1 MWSLKEINK
10 ALNCKISLKKN
21 LIFNNISIDSRTV
34 NKGNLFIPIKGKN
47 FDGHNFIDEALKK
60 GASASLINEKNL
72 NSFKNKERLIPVK
85 NTNESLSKLAIFSRK
100 RLKNNTLICITGSS
114 GKTTLKEWLKEIL
127 KTQFKIHANYR
138 NYNNEIGMPL
148 TLAKMPK
155 ETEISII
162 EIGMNKPGEIRNL
175 VKIARPDIAI
185 ITNIGNAH
193 IGNFKSKKSIAV
205 EKSKIFDFFS
215 KKNIAILPRDDDHFD
230 FLKQAVIKKT
240 TNIYSFGHSY
250 KSDFKIF
257 KNDNNLYNFSI
268 LNKIIKL
275 SGSLNSKI
283 WELNV
288 SIILGILELLKITRK
303 ISKQSFKKLEFLE
316 GRGKIQKI
324 EISKKTITL
333 IDESYNSSPN
343 SLVTSIKNLNNVLF
357 KLKRKICIIGDML
370 ELGESSEKLHRDIII
385 EIEKSSPDI
394 LLTVGMHTKV
404 INQNISKKIKAIH
417 FNNSE
422 NVYNK
427 LLKIIKN
434 DDVVMIKGS
443 NSTRLHEICKKLRKE
458 S

>member
-10 ALNCKISLKKN
+10 ALNCKISIKKN
-21 LIFNNISIDSRTV
+21 LIFNGISIDSRTIY
-34 NKGNLFIPIKGKN
+34 KGNLFVPIKGKN
-47 FDGHNFIDEALKK
+47 YDGHNFINEALKR
-60 GASASLINEKNL
+60 GALASLINEKNL

-85 NTNESLSKLAIFSRK
+85 NTNESLTKLAIFSRK
-100 RLKNNTLICITGSS
+100 RTKNNILICITGSS
-114 GKTTLKEWLKEIL
+114 GKTTLKEWLKKIL
-127 KTQFKIHANYR
+127 KTKFKTHANYG

-148 TLAKMPK
+148 TLARMPK

-193 IGNFKSKKSIAV
+193 IGNFKSKKYIAI
-205 EKSKIFDFFS
+205 EKSRIFDFLS
-215 KKNIAILPRDDDHFD
+215 KKNIAILPRDDQYFN

-240 TNIYSFGHSY
+240 SNIYSFGHAHE
-250 KSDFKIF
+250 SDFKILT
-257 KNDNNLYNFSI
+257 NENNLCNFSI

-275 SGSLNSKI
+275 SRSSNSKI
-283 WELNV
+283 WELNI
-288 SIILGILELLKITRK
+288 SIILGILELLEITHK

-324 EISKKTITL
+324 NISKKTITL

-343 SLVTSIKNLNNVLF
+343 SLVTSIKNLNNILF

-370 ELGESSEKLHRDIII
+370 ELGESSEKLHRDVIK

-394 LLTVGMHTKV
+394 LLTVGMHTKI

-422 NVYNK
+422 KVYNE

-434 DDVVMIKGS
+434 DDVIMIKGS
-443 NSTRLHEICKKLRKE
+443 NSTKLYEISKKLRKE

>member
-1 MWSLKEINK
+1 M
-10 ALNCKISLKKN
+10 KK
-21 LIFNNISIDSRTV
+21 
-34 NKGNLFIPIKGKN
+34 
-47 FDGHNFIDEALKK
+47 
-60 GASASLINEKNL
+60 
-72 NSFKNKERLIPVK
+72 
-85 NTNESLSKLAIFSRK
+85 
-100 RLKNNTLICITGSS
+100 
-114 GKTTLKEWLKEIL
+114 IL
-127 KTQFKIHANYR
+127 KTKFKTHANYG
-138 NYNNEIGMPL
+138 NHNNEIGMPL
-148 TLAKMPK
+148 TLARMPK

-193 IGNFKSKKSIAV
+193 IGNFKSKKYIAI
-205 EKSKIFDFFS
+205 EKSRIFDFLS
-215 KKNIAILPRDDDHFD
+215 KKNIAIVPRDDQYFN

-240 TNIYSFGHSY
+240 SNIYSFGHAHE
-250 KSDFKIF
+250 SDFKIL
-257 KNDNNLYNFSI
+257 KNENNLCNFSI

-275 SGSLNSKI
+275 SRSSNSKI
-283 WELNV
+283 WELNI
-288 SIILGILELLKITRK
+288 SIILGILELLEITHK

-324 EISKKTITL
+324 NISKKTITL

-343 SLVTSIKNLNNVLF
+343 SLVTSIKNLNNILF

-370 ELGESSEKLHRDIII
+370 ELGESSEKLHRDVIT

-394 LLTVGMHTKV
+394 LLTVGMHTKI
-404 INQNISKKIKAIH
+404 INQNISKKIKDIH

-422 NVYNK
+422 KVYNK

-434 DDVVMIKGS
+434 DDVIMIKGS
-443 NSTRLHEICKKLRKE
+443 NSTKLYEISKKLRKE